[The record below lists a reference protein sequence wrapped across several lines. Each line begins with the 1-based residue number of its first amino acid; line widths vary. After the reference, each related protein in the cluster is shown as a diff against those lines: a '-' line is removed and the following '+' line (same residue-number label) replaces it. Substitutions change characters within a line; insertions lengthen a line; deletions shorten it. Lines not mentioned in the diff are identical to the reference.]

1 MAKEKNNK
9 EELHS
14 TTKEV
19 FEKLDDTVAQSEQF
33 FEKHL
38 KNIIYV
44 FVGVLVLIIGY
55 FGYTNY
61 FQNPRNNDA
70 INDMAEAENFFFQD
84 SIKKAL
90 NGGGAY
96 MGFEQIIEEYGN
108 TNAGNTA
115 KYYAAISYYKLKK
128 YAKTIETM
136 QSFNPKGDE
145 VLASIKSGVIADAW
159 VQKKDFNKALE
170 NYDDAIKEAEELETL
185 FVFYNKKA
193 GIVAYS
199 SNKKAQANGYFKAI
213 LDKYPNN
220 QAKDEIEKYAALTQ

>member
-1 MAKEKNNK
+1 MSNENNKK

-19 FEKLDDTVAQSEQF
+19 FEKLDETVVQSERF

-44 FVGVLVLIIGY
+44 FVGILVIIIGY
-55 FGYTNY
+55 FGYINY
-61 FQNPRNNDA
+61 FQNPRNNEA
-70 INDMAEAENFFFQD
+70 IKEMAEAEKFFFQD

-96 MGFEQIIEEYGN
+96 MGFEQLIEEYGG
-108 TNAGNTA
+108 TSAGNTA

-128 YAKTIETM
+128 YDKTIETM
-136 QSFNPKGDE
+136 KSFDAKGDE
-145 VLASIKSGVIADAW
+145 VLASIKSGVIADAF

-170 NYDDAIKEAEELETL
+170 NYNDAIKEAKELETL

-199 SNKKAQANGYFKAI
+199 SNKKTEANSYFKAI
-213 LDKYPNN
+213 LDKYPNT